1 MRGNDKVPSYL
12 RDHLSQLDSAADK
25 GEGVVTDNTEGACP
39 AFGFLRGMDARALA
53 VEFRL
58 RTGDSEWFS
67 YSCLVSWRHNPSAGL
82 LLKFTTGD
90 GVSLVLI
97 HGSNLDAPAGQAQ
110 VNLTDRGL
118 QRHRIV
124 FVREMDEAE
133 LRRSR
138 GGEPT
143 IDRIDIAEFETAEE
157 QREWLKARRRHS
169 SANRPEQNGGYA
181 LARLPSPGHGYNS
194 SRPPGRETNP
204 CWF

>member
-12 RDHLSQLDSAADK
+12 RDHVSQLESAAK
-25 GEGVVTDNTEGACP
+25 GEGAVTEGAEESCP
-39 AFGFLRGMDARALA
+39 AFGFLRGLDARALM

-58 RTGDSEWFS
+58 QTGDSEWFA
-67 YSCLVSWRHNPSAGL
+67 YSCLVSWRFNPSVGL

-90 GVSLVLI
+90 GVSLALVR
-97 HGSNLDAPAGQAQ
+97 GSNLDAPVGQAQ

-133 LRRSR
+133 LRGTRE
-138 GGEPT
+138 GEPT

-157 QREWLKARRRHS
+157 QREWLKARAPVFVRKQ
-169 SANRPEQNGGYA
+169 A
-181 LARLPSPGHGYNS
+181 
-194 SRPPGRETNP
+194 
-204 CWF
+204 